1 MEEPTQEPEQM
12 VPLDQ
17 LQRLQADFMNFRA
30 RTEKEKASIIDTTKD
45 KLLLKFLEVK
55 DNFERIP
62 KQDQGVELI
71 YKQIEKIFQ
80 EENVQEMV
88 YMNPE
93 LLDHYETIA
102 TNEQSAD
109 IEVTRKGYTRNGKVL
124 RPAQIILGTK
134 K

>member
-1 MEEPTQEPEQM
+1 MEEPTKEPEQM

-30 RTEKEKASIIDTTKD
+30 RTEKEKATIIDSTKD
-45 KLLLKFLEVK
+45 TILRKFLEVK

-88 YMNPE
+88 YINPE

>member
-1 MEEPTQEPEQM
+1 MKEPSKEPEQM

-17 LQRLQADFMNFRA
+17 LQRLQADFMNFRT
-30 RTEKEKASIIDTTKD
+30 RTEKEKATVIDTTKD
-45 KLLLKFLEVK
+45 KLLIKFLEVK

-71 YKQIEKIFQ
+71 YKQIEKISQ

-88 YMNPE
+88 YINPE

-102 TNEQSAD
+102 TNDQSAD

>member
-1 MEEPTQEPEQM
+1 MEEPSKETEQM

-17 LQRLQADFMNFRA
+17 LQRLQADFINFRA
-30 RTEKEKASIIDTTKD
+30 RTEKEKATIIDTTKD
-45 KLLLKFLEVK
+45 KLLIKFLEVK

-62 KQDQGVELI
+62 KQDQAVELI

-88 YMNPE
+88 YINPE

>member
-1 MEEPTQEPEQM
+1 MEEPTKEPEQM

-17 LQRLQADFMNFRA
+17 LQRLQADFMNFRT

-45 KLLLKFLEVK
+45 KLLIKFLEVK

-88 YMNPE
+88 YINPE
-93 LLDHYETIA
+93 LLEHYETIA